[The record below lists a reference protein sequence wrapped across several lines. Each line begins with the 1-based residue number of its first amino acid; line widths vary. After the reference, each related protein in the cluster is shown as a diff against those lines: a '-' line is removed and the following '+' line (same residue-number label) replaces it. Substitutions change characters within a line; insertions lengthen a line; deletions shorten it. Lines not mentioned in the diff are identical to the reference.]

1 MKIIVEDSD
10 TLSKAFGM
18 DNEEKITEQITAD
31 ILKEC
36 GENPILY
43 IKIENAIIN
52 WSNDETKT
60 AGELTREIL
69 KLIK

>member
-36 GENPILY
+36 GEDPILY

-60 AGELTREIL
+60 AGELTRSIL

>member
-36 GENPILY
+36 GEDPILY